1 MNYANIIGSLKAT
14 LPPVFSREEA
24 ARQLGGLI
32 CAKTLS
38 NLDAL
43 GKGPSVKLRVG
54 KKVAYERDN
63 FLKWLNSQISEPQS
77 SR

>member
-1 MNYANIIGSLKAT
+1 MNYTSIIGSLKDT

-24 ARQLGGLI
+24 AKHLGGLI

-54 KKVAYERDN
+54 KKVAYERDS
-63 FLKWLNSQISEPQS
+63 FLKWLNGQISEPDTN
-77 SR
+77 R